1 MVKLEG
7 LWARIIKVKI
17 SGIEGQENRRL
28 KKRIRGKWLVLLW
41 CFYLVDS
48 HDPFT
53 SSII

>member
-1 MVKLEG
+1 MVRLGG
-7 LWARIIKVKI
+7 LWARIIKEKI

-28 KKRIRGKWLVLLW
+28 KKRIGRKQLDLLW

-48 HDPFT
+48 HDPFA